1 MAGIH
6 RNPKRPGSLARH
18 GQKNWPDAPPSQEM
32 TGSGSHAAASPLSP
46 SNQMMSEMSRS
57 KAVLQKSPAAT
68 AEQGRAVRLTRELL
82 DQVDAWALSQKQRP
96 NRSEAI
102 QLLVK
107 TALKGLRDR
116 PMREAPDSNRES
128 PRIRAKELASDAIDR
143 LGDANATSEDRA
155 SRKGRLMKG
164 PEEFRNVR
172 RDRSNS

>member
-1 MAGIH
+1 
-6 RNPKRPGSLARH
+6 
-18 GQKNWPDAPPSQEM
+18 
-32 TGSGSHAAASPLSP
+32 
-46 SNQMMSEMSRS
+46 
-57 KAVLQKSPAAT
+57 

-82 DQVDAWALSQKQRP
+82 DLVDAWALSQKQRP
-96 NRSEAI
+96 NRSEAV

-107 TALKGLRDR
+107 TALEGLRDR

-128 PRIRAKELASDAIDR
+128 PRIRAKELASDAIDG
-143 LGDANATSEDRA
+143 LGDASATSEDRA